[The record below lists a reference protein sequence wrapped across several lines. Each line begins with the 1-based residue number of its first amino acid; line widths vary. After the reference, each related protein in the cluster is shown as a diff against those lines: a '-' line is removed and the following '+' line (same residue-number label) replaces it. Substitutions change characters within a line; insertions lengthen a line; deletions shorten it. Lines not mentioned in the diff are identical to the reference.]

1 VLPGN
6 FVMPK
11 SAHHVEIETY
21 MSIRDKVNIDFFFNI
36 KLVFKVKNLIPT
48 YEVDNLNEIAE
59 VMDKYNPDAVI
70 LDIDQTLVPFGDTDI
85 SEEIQEFLRRI
96 TVGKKFC
103 LLSNVPRTEKR
114 IQRIHSIEKQIG
126 IKPVF
131 AKKRKPS
138 PEAFQAALTFL
149 ASEPSKTLMVGDRLF
164 TDIIG
169 ANNLGIATVLV
180 PPLNPKTDPFLMVK
194 LPRFFERYFVKWA
207 RQLKR
212 Q

>member
-1 VLPGN
+1 
-6 FVMPK
+6 
-11 SAHHVEIETY
+11 
-21 MSIRDKVNIDFFFNI
+21 MSIRDKINIDFFFNI
-36 KLVFKVKNLIPT
+36 KLLFKAKNLIPT
-48 YEVDNLNEIAE
+48 YEVDSLIRISEII
-59 VMDKYNPDAVI
+59 DQRNPDAVI

-85 SEEIQEFLRRI
+85 DDEIRSFLQRI
-96 TVGKKFC
+96 TAGRRFC

-114 IQRIHSIEKQIG
+114 IQRIRSIEKQIG

-138 PEAFQAALTFL
+138 SEAFQAALDFMR
-149 ASEPSKTLMVGDRLF
+149 SEPSGTLMVGDRLF

-194 LPRFFERYFVKWA
+194 LPRFFEGYFLKWA
-207 RQLKR
+207 RWLTK
-212 Q
+212 